1 MLDLCKWYN
10 EPAQWNLSATG
21 LAVVTDRATDF
32 WRKTHYGFTRHSGH
46 LFGHTTSGGFTASVR
61 VRADYKSLY
70 DQAGLMVLVDDENWA
85 KAGMEMSDGETMLSS
100 VVTVGCSDW
109 ATGVFRGDA
118 SDFWIR
124 ATVNDDVLRIQVSG
138 DGRRWPLVRLC
149 PFPRSTR
156 YVVGPMCCTPEREG
170 LSVLFSDFNVEQSN
184 QKDLHDLT

>member
-1 MLDLCKWYN
+1 M
-10 EPAQWNLSATG
+10 
-21 LAVVTDRATDF
+21 
-32 WRKTHYGFTRHSGH
+32 
-46 LFGHTTSGGFTASVR
+46 TSSGFTASVR

-70 DQAGLMVLVDDENWA
+70 HQAGIMVLVDDENWV
-85 KAGMEMSDGETMLSS
+85 KAGVEMSDGETMLSS

-109 ATGVFRGDA
+109 ATSVFRGNA

-124 ATVNDDVLRIQVSG
+124 TTVSDGVLRIQVSV

-149 PFPRSTR
+149 PFPRSAS

-170 LSVLFSDFNVEQSN
+170 LSVLFSDFTVEQPN